1 MLQDSQS
8 TASLP
13 INTLINGSELAD
25 NLLGTHYNDTL
36 HGLGGNDT
44 LSGLEGNDLL
54 YGDAGDDSLL
64 GGEGNDTLYGGIGND
79 ILIDNKGSNLL
90 DGGADNDVLTATA
103 SAGSE
108 TLLGGLGN
116 DVLTAAGTSVILD
129 GGDQDDKLY
138 ATGKIAAEGH
148 SNFEKNSTATLLGG
162 AGSDYLSASYF
173 SSADLNGGDGADTLS
188 ANWVRAATLSG
199 GAGVDKLSVYFD
211 GNFNSAE
218 EDTYKVV
225 KSYLLDGGSDNDNLS
240 IFGDSN
246 TIFGQTNAT
255 LLGGAGDDILTVI
268 DKSAGKLLS
277 DGHNYGIATASLEG
291 GDGNDELTAS
301 GVLHLFLTG
310 GAGRD
315 IFNLTAQQ
323 FRTLQEGTRNIKI
336 SDNTNILVSADPTVI
351 TDFASGATGDLLDYS
366 DLLRNAAINYDGSNP
381 FTKGFLSLEQSGP
394 DTLLKFDLDGA
405 AGNSY
410 ALITAV
416 RLQNVIASNLVPA
429 NFDYSVF
436 SNLIPTLSSFSSP
449 LTSGIEQSQILI
461 TYADL
466 LAQSNAADSDGSVV
480 SFVIK
485 SLSSGTL
492 LIGATADTATPWD
505 ATTNNTVSSG
515 NQAFWTPDLNALGI
529 VNAFTAVAKD
539 NIGAE
544 SLTPVQVAIEVIQL
558 PYPPVL
564 DSVALTPD
572 TVLYPII
579 SIKGHSVFKDANVKD
594 THFSSISLVGNAGG
608 QAILSNST
616 EALGTINVDWKYTF
630 TIPSNAS
637 ISTASTKVDTI
648 TVLTDDQNV
657 GIAQSVTNF
666 TVIKGDASFNNLGGT
681 AGVDILLGGA
691 GNDTLNGN
699 GGQDFLV
706 GGSGNDNYSVNTLGT
721 AVFENNNEGIDIVN
735 SSVDFALSSNIEN
748 LTLTGTAN
756 ILGVGNDA
764 KNIITGN
771 SGNNTLVGGLGVD
784 KLIGGGGND
793 TFVVTIN
800 NIGKVEDNIIAGAG
814 IDTVQV
820 TGVYTGAYKTVLV
833 PMNIENYDISGT
845 LTALFNLSGNAS
857 ANILIGNN
865 ANNLIDGKSGADTL
879 QGGLGNDTYIIDNS
893 LDTVIE
899 LPNQGTDSLKSSV
912 NFDMSINGLN
922 AENLSLTGNVATT
935 AIGNDL
941 DNILTG
947 NSIANVINGNV
958 GADTLFGYANNDVLN
973 GGSGNDLLVGGL
985 GNDTLTGGAD
995 ADTFWFDSLP
1005 NPAVNKDLI
1014 LDFVSG
1020 TDKLQI
1026 SASAFSQLGGVN
1038 GQFGVNDARFWSD
1051 PSGVAHDSTDRIIY
1065 NSTTGELS
1073 YDTNG
1078 DAHGG
1083 VIVFEVLGI
1092 TTHPNLVA
1100 SDIWVV

>member
-1 MLQDSQS
+1 MLLDSQS
-8 TASLP
+8 DISLP
-13 INTLINGSELAD
+13 INLLINGTALGD
-25 NLLGTHYNDTL
+25 NLLGTHYNDTIN
-36 HGLGGNDT
+36 GLVGNDT
-44 LSGLEGNDLL
+44 LIGLEGNDVL
-54 YGDAGDDSLL
+54 YGDEGDDSVL
-64 GGEGNDTLYGGIGND
+64 GGRGNDSLYGGIGND
-79 ILIDNKGSNLL
+79 ILIDAKGSNLL
-90 DGGADNDVLTATA
+90 DGGADNDILTATA
-103 SAGSE
+103 LTGSQ
-108 TLLGGLGN
+108 TLLGGAGN
-116 DVLTAAGTSVILD
+116 DVLTAAGTSVNLD

-138 ATGKIAAEGH
+138 ATGKIASEGH
-148 SNFEKNSTATLLGG
+148 SDFAKNSSASLLGG
-162 AGSDYLSASYF
+162 SGSDYLSAGYF
-173 SSADLNGGDGADTLS
+173 SSAELNGGDGADTLS
-188 ANWVRAATLSG
+188 ANWVRTATLTG
-199 GAGVDKLSVYFD
+199 GAGVDNLTVYFD
-211 GNFNSAE
+211 GYFNIYE
-218 EDTYKVV
+218 EEIYQVS
-225 KSYLLDGGSDNDNLS
+225 KSYVLDGGFDNDNLS
-240 IFGDSN
+240 VYGDSRI
-246 TIFGQTNAT
+246 TFGQTNVT
-255 LLGGAGDDILTVI
+255 LLGGGGDDTLTVT
-268 DKSAGKLLS
+268 DKSAGNLLVN
-277 DGHNYGIATASLEG
+277 GQLYGIASATLDG
-291 GDGNDELTAS
+291 GDGNDKLTAS
-301 GVLHLFLTG
+301 GVLHLSLTG

-315 IFNLTAQQ
+315 FFNLTAQQ
-323 FRTLQEGTRNIKI
+323 FRTLQEGARNIKT
-336 SDNTNILVSADPTVI
+336 SEVTSVSLSADPTLI
-351 TDFASGATGDLLDYS
+351 TDFSAGSNGDLLDYS

-381 FTKGFLSLEQSGP
+381 FSNGYLVLEQSGA

-410 ALITAV
+410 APITVV
-416 RLQNVIASNLVPA
+416 RLQNVIASNLVPE
-429 NFDYSVF
+429 NFDYSIF

-449 LTSGIEQSQILI
+449 LTSGIEQTKILI

-492 LIGATADTATPWD
+492 LIGATADTATPWV
-505 ATTNNTVSSG
+505 ATTNNTVFSG

-544 SLTPVQVAIEVIQL
+544 SLTPVQVAIEVTQL

-564 DSVALTPD
+564 DSVVLTPD

-579 SIKGHSVFKDANVKD
+579 SIKGHSVFKDTNVKD
-594 THFSSISLVGNAGG
+594 THLSSLNLVGNAGG
-608 QAILSNST
+608 QAILTNSS

-637 ISTASTKVDTI
+637 ISAASTKVDTI
-648 TVLTDDQNV
+648 TVLTDDQNG

-666 TVIKGDASFNNLGGT
+666 TVIKGDASFNNLSGT

-699 GGQDFLV
+699 GGQDFLF
-706 GGSGNDNYSVNTLGT
+706 GGAGNDIYSVNTLGT

-735 SSVDFALSSNIEN
+735 SSVDFALNSNIEN
-748 LTLTGTAN
+748 LTLTGTDN
-756 ILGVGNDA
+756 IIGVGNDG

-771 SGNNTLVGGLGVD
+771 SGNNTLIGGLGID

-793 TFVVTIN
+793 TFVVTLN
-800 NIGKVEDNIIAGAG
+800 SFGKVEDNIIAGSGVDA
-814 IDTVQV
+814 IQV
-820 TGVYTGAYKTVLV
+820 TGSYSGTLRTILV
-833 PMNIENYDISGT
+833 PVIIENYDISGT
-845 LTALFNLSGNAS
+845 GNAIYNLSGNAN
-857 ANILIGNN
+857 ANILTGNN

-879 QGGLGNDTYIIDNS
+879 KGGLGNDTYIIDNS

-899 LPNQGTDSLKSSV
+899 LPNQGTDTLKSAV
-912 NFDMSINGLN
+912 NFDLSINGLN

-935 AIGNDL
+935 AIGNEL
-941 DNILTG
+941 DNSLTG
-947 NSIANVINGNV
+947 NSIANDINGNA
-958 GADTLFGYANNDVLN
+958 GADTLYGYANNDVLN

-1005 NPAVNKDLI
+1005 NPAVNKDFI

-1026 SASAFSQLGGVN
+1026 SANAFSQLGGAK
-1038 GQFGVNDARFWSD
+1038 GQFSVNDERFWSD
-1051 PSGVAHDSTDRIIY
+1051 SSGVAHDSTDRIIY

-1083 VIVFEVLGI
+1083 VIVFEILGLA
-1092 TTHPNLVA
+1092 THPIVVA
-1100 SDIWVV
+1100 TDIWVV